1 MEEWE
6 LILLKGIS
14 ALTEL
19 EKQIQKSTGLA

>member
-6 LILLKGIS
+6 LILLKGIN
-14 ALTEL
+14 ALAEL